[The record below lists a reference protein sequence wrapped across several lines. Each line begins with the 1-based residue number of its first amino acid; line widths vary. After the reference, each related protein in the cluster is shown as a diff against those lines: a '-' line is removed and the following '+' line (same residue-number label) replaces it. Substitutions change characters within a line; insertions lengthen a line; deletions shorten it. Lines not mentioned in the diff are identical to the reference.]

1 MTLSPT
7 QIRYLLLIRQMSNE
21 NAGVKS
27 ADIARKLG
35 ISRASV
41 HKAISSFEGTD
52 LVGKER
58 YSTVTLTDRGIRAA
72 DSMLSIY
79 RKIEGRLEPI
89 MDLGDDINLEICGF
103 VKKYSEEYDV

>member
-7 QIRYLLLIRQMSNE
+7 QIRYLLLIRQMSEE
-21 NAGVKS
+21 NVSVKS

-41 HKAISSFEGTD
+41 HKAINSFEGTD

-58 YSTVTLTDRGIRAA
+58 YSAVSLTDEGIRKAN
-72 DSMLSIY
+72 DLLSIY
-79 RKIEGRLEPI
+79 RKVQDRLEPI
-89 MDLGDDINLEICGF
+89 MDLGEDINLEICGF
-103 VKKYSEEYDV
+103 VKKYSEERNV

>member
-7 QIRYLLLIRQMSNE
+7 QIRYLLLIRQMSSDNT
-21 NAGVKS
+21 GVRS

-72 DSMLSIY
+72 DSLLSLY
-79 RKIEGRLEPI
+79 RKVEGRLEPI
-89 MDLGDDINLEICGF
+89 MDLGDDIYLEICGF
-103 VKKYSEEYDV
+103 GKKYSEECDV